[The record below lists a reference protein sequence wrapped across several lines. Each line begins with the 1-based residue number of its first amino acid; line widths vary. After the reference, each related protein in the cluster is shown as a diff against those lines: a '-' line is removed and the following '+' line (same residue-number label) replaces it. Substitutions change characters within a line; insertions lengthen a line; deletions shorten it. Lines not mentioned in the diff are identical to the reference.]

1 MATITST
8 VNDFTMQSSYTC
20 TTGWITRV
28 NNYGTEILSSNVV
41 TSSASMESKTITF
54 NYSDIGTEKVNM
66 AILQLTS
73 VSNTYGG
80 TFRVN
85 ETQVYPSGGKYTV
98 YLTPSDIGTTSA
110 TFDLSFVTYTQQ
122 HSHMTGY
129 DSLTSEVIQSTNQGL
144 ITKYTSKTSHTGKLQ
159 LGEITLKIYTG
170 DDVIN
175 VPSIAGFFVGES
187 DVARKVSDMYI
198 GVSNKARKI
207 SDGWV
212 GINGVARKFW
222 PCLALQNVAA
232 GSILKL
238 DEKGDGNLVDYI
250 VVAQNHYLN
259 DINTKEHTVLMR
271 KELLDQTTKFGEN
284 TYGEAYI
291 GEDLDTYVNQAWKA
305 TLDGRI
311 ILKLMNITIP
321 CNKWS
326 SPYTSTAE
334 RQIWVPSW
342 SELSETYTDEPGEG
356 TCFEYFIGKNTNAD
370 RIAKTS
376 NGTAQVWWTRSCLKG
391 MGSDG
396 AYIRVIIA
404 TGNSNSYGQHG
415 SYRCRPVFCLP
426 ADLPVSQ
433 LSEGT
438 YDLIL

>member
-1 MATITST
+1 
-8 VNDFTMQSSYTC
+8 
-20 TTGWITRV
+20 
-28 NNYGTEILSSNVV
+28 
-41 TSSASMESKTITF
+41 
-54 NYSDIGTEKVNM
+54 
-66 AILQLTS
+66 
-73 VSNTYGG
+73 
-80 TFRVN
+80 
-85 ETQVYPSGGKYTV
+85 
-98 YLTPSDIGTTSA
+98 
-110 TFDLSFVTYTQQ
+110 
-122 HSHMTGY
+122 
-129 DSLTSEVIQSTNQGL
+129 
-144 ITKYTSKTSHTGKLQ
+144 
-159 LGEITLKIYTG
+159 
-170 DDVIN
+170 
-175 VPSIAGFFVGES
+175 
-187 DVARKVSDMYI
+187 
-198 GVSNKARKI
+198 
-207 SDGWV
+207 
-212 GINGVARKFW
+212 
-222 PCLALQNVAA
+222 
-232 GSILKL
+232 
-238 DEKGDGNLVDYI
+238 
-250 VVAQNHYLN
+250 
-259 DINTKEHTVLMR
+259 MR